1 MTIQKIC
8 VACGEKNLIEDT
20 RDMKQTYRGE
30 TFVIPQ
36 VHMEFCQHCG
46 EGYFLEN
53 QTPQRVSEEFA
64 QHRRRIDVE
73 QSEKIH
79 NVRRRLKLK
88 QSDAAE
94 LFGGGAMA
102 FSRYETGKVTPPLA
116 LVQLFKL
123 LDKHPELLEE
133 LRS

>member
-1 MTIQKIC
+1 MNQKITQC
-8 VACGEKNLIEDT
+8 VACGGKHLIEDT
-20 RDMKQTYRGE
+20 RDISHTYRGQ

-36 VHMEFCQHCG
+36 HHAVYCLDCPES
-46 EGYFLEN
+46 YFLSKESAE
-53 QTPQRVSEEFA
+53 QYARALRTQKE
-64 QHRRRIDVE
+64 HIDAE

-88 QSDAAE
+88 QSEAAQ
-94 LFGGGAMA
+94 LFGGGSMA

-123 LDKHPELLEE
+123 LDKHPELLNE
-133 LRS
+133 LR